1 MTWESNLPP
10 LAAREHNPLSNG
22 PPVRWQQMKLKA
34 FDGSSHDFVKV
45 APAMARYSVASSVT
59 LGCRDYAMLSSVWYG
74 PWQKPAS
81 PEQSCSVSKCMKQNS
96 GQFRTEHYFQC
107 LQDLYWKLAT
117 GFVRQCEC
125 VAARGCC
132 GINLTMVDCQI
143 LVGFWYCQKCLY

>member
-1 MTWESNLPP
+1 
-10 LAAREHNPLSNG
+10 
-22 PPVRWQQMKLKA
+22 
-34 FDGSSHDFVKV
+34 
-45 APAMARYSVASSVT
+45 
-59 LGCRDYAMLSSVWYG
+59 
-74 PWQKPAS
+74 
-81 PEQSCSVSKCMKQNS
+81 MKQNS

-143 LVGFWYCQKCLY
+143 LVGFWYCQKCLYWNGIQDVLFEPLCIIGGLISMAYIWIPVTVL